1 MILLQGRNGR
11 KLIKKYLVKKGFNIS
26 VVECYKRIF
35 KVIDIFEEVKKW
47 RYWKINTLV
56 VTSSEI
62 LKRLDKKVSVFD
74 KNEWLFG
81 CKIFVIGNRLAKIA
95 KEMGWNDIVV
105 SDNANN
111 NDLLKLIS
119 KTNDRN

>member
-1 MILLQGRNGR
+1 LQGKNGR
-11 KLIKKYLVKKGFNIS
+11 KLIKKYLIKNGFNIS

-35 KVIDIFEEVKKW
+35 KAIDILEEVKKW

-62 LKRLDKKVSVFD
+62 LNQLNKKISVFD
-74 KNEWLFG
+74 KNEWLFE

-95 KEMGWNDIVV
+95 KKIGWNDIVV

-111 NDLLKLIS
+111 NSLLTLIT
-119 KTNDRN
+119 KINNKN

>member
-1 MILLQGRNGR
+1 M
-11 KLIKKYLVKKGFNIS
+11 
-26 VVECYKRIF
+26 
-35 KVIDIFEEVKKW
+35 
-47 RYWKINTLV
+47 
-56 VTSSEI
+56 
-62 LKRLDKKVSVFD
+62 KRLDKKVSVFD